1 MAPAR
6 RDERLLSRDEQELVA
21 QTRHPV
27 IKKLDDAELL
37 NVIKRLRERRN
48 RAREFGRYKRREL
61 RGQAAPSGLT
71 MASGNAASESDGH
84 RAKRT
89 LLSAALKRANK
100 EAERRRATNVRGDFV
115 SNVKRALPI
124 NKVAD
129 IGTPHPSTR
138 SASQDM
144 QPIPNTDIAPLGALT
159 QKVQRPVLERSHKV
173 R

>member
-6 RDERLLSRDEQELVA
+6 RDERLLSKDEQELVA

-37 NVIKRLRERRN
+37 NVIKHLRDRRN

-71 MASGNAASESDGH
+71 MAPGSAAAESDGH

-89 LLSAALKRANK
+89 LLSAAQKRANK
-100 EAERRRATNVRGDFV
+100 EAERRRATSVRSALV
-115 SNVKRALPI
+115 SNAKRALPI
-124 NKVAD
+124 KKVDD
-129 IGTPHPSTR
+129 IGIPRRSTG

-159 QKVQRPVLERSHKV
+159 QQAQRPVLERSHKV